1 MRGVKHYP
9 ERGGTAQMSTVTKAL
24 GLLEY
29 FSKSRPEIGL
39 SNFTQ
44 LTNFDKGTVFRYLTA
59 LRDQGFLDQNPL
71 TKAYR
76 LGPAF
81 IRLAAVREITVP
93 LVSLVAPIVDR
104 LAEDT
109 HELVHAALPQMKGM
123 STLHYLDGGHG
134 GIRVGF
140 NGAGLL
146 PFHATS
152 SGIAMLAFGHPDL
165 FKNVISGEFEKFT
178 DQTSVQANDLTQRIE
193 YVRSSGFAAANQWF
207 EADVCSVALPF
218 FDGKGIALG
227 TISIATPAS
236 RMSDDARTSLVHTL
250 VHACTALT
258 STLGGQVPAYVS
270 SMWAHL

>member
-1 MRGVKHYP
+1 
-9 ERGGTAQMSTVTKAL
+9 MSTVTKAL

-39 SNFTQ
+39 SDFTQ
-44 LTNFDKGTVFRYLTA
+44 LTKFDKGTVFRYLTA

-93 LVSLVAPIVDR
+93 LVSLVAPVVDR
-104 LAEDT
+104 LAETT

-140 NGAGLL
+140 DGADLL

-165 FKNVISGEFEKFT
+165 FKNAVSGEFVKFT
-178 DQTSVQANDLTQRIE
+178 NQTSIQVEDLTQRVE
-193 YVRSSGFAAANQWF
+193 QVRNEGFAASNQWF

-227 TISIATPAS
+227 TISIATPSS
-236 RMSDDARTSLVHTL
+236 RMNDDARADLVHTL
-250 VHACTALT
+250 VPACTTLT
-258 STLGGQVPAYVS
+258 TTLGGRVPTSVS
-270 SMWAHL
+270 SIWAHL